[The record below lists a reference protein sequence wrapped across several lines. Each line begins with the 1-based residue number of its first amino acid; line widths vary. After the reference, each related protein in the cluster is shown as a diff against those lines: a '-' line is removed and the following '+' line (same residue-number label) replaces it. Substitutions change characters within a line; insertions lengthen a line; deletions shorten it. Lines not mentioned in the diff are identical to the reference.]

1 MDKVGKRINKKS
13 SPASKLDPD
22 KKNKKQDSEVK
33 QTEFLKMKTKKNKE
47 IPGFINRPDKKKSNL
62 PRKKVE

>member
-1 MDKVGKRINKKS
+1 
-13 SPASKLDPD
+13 
-22 KKNKKQDSEVK
+22 
-33 QTEFLKMKTKKNKE
+33 MKTKKNKE